1 MNVVQWRIQPIHEF
15 QSISQLYLYLEA
27 KIERL
32 QKENRIPKAAIKTML
47 ELNQKRNILVHQY
60 NATKLRD
67 RSKFISDAQS
77 VFVTLREQ
85 LQDRRS
91 TTDKQQLASICGRR
105 NQEQYTC
112 RVVRTLLKQ
121 WISRISRSCRMVYC
135 VGVSDGG

>member
-1 MNVVQWRIQPIHEF
+1 MNVVQWRIHPIHEF

-27 KIERL
+27 KIEWL

-67 RSKFISDAQS
+67 RRKFISDAQS

-85 LQDRRS
+85 LQDRLS

-105 NQEQYTC
+105 NQEQYTLMPC
-112 RVVRTLLKQ
+112 CVVRTLLKQ
-121 WISRISRSCRMVYC
+121 WISRSCRMVYC